1 MEERKMALDE
11 FLANGGTVEEFWG
24 KVRPVDEFLNDLAD
38 EAHEHIEEL
47 TELGAA
53 IRLSSE
59 LDGRYVW
66 CPSLKWYGYDDLTGF
81 WQRPAERLL
90 QRDAALT
97 LRTVLKAESKKAI
110 GFGEDYGKAHRKFQK
125 DMQSRAG
132 ITNAISFLRT
142 ELLGSWEDFDSDMT
156 KLGVGNGVLQLSDGQ
171 VRLLEPAPEHKIT
184 KGTDVHYRPEA
195 KAPFWEDSL
204 EKFIPDP
211 EVRDFLQRL
220 AGAILVGGGAREQ
233 IIPILYGTGATG
245 KSTFI
250 DGLHAAMGS
259 ELAAA
264 IDPSTLKKSTS
275 DGSSAAP
282 DKMRLL
288 GARLAYSV
296 ESADSVDAEQLKRWS
311 GGEPIVAR
319 PLYGDV
325 VEFYPQFTLVLVANA
340 APTFNER
347 SDGLWRRVA
356 VIGFHQQLP
365 EAERLDK
372 LEVKRRLKEEAEGIL
387 AWAVRGYLAYDA
399 DGLEIPD
406 QIKAETA
413 EMRKDQDWLS
423 AFLAEKT
430 KQADGGRL
438 ATKDL
443 YESFMEWRGRDAS
456 IPNMSQRAFNALVK
470 EVWKQDP
477 KVRKVGGKSYKS
489 WEGYTFSDGE
499 MVNEL
504 APAVNEA
511 EDVRKPQSTRSEHK
525 SLRVNEV
532 NDFSKSPREK
542 DMHQESETGRGE
554 VENSLTTV
562 TEPLAQPLTSENSV
576 NEAPNSSVT
585 PTPWTRPQL
594 SFTFVREDN
603 DE

>member
-1 MEERKMALDE
+1 MEERKQALDE
-11 FLANGGTVEEFWG
+11 FFANGGTVDEFWAR
-24 KVRPVDEFLNDLAD
+24 VRPMDDFLKDLAG
-38 EAHEHIEEL
+38 EAHEHVEDL

-66 CPSLKWYGYDDLTGF
+66 CPSLDWYGYDDLTGI
-81 WQRPAERLL
+81 WARPASHLL

-97 LRTVLKAESKKAI
+97 LRALLKEESKKVI

-156 KLGVGNGVLQLSDGQ
+156 KLGVGNGVLQLSDGE
-171 VRLLEPAPEHKIT
+171 VRLLEPGPEHKIT
-184 KGTDVHYRPEA
+184 KGTSVHYRPDA

-372 LEVKRRLKEEAEGIL
+372 LEVKRRLQEEAEGIL

-430 KQADGGRL
+430 KQADGQRL

-443 YESFMEWRGRDAS
+443 YEAFMEWRGRDAS

-477 KVRKVGGKSYKS
+477 KGRKVGGRNVKS
-489 WEGYTFSDGE
+489 WEGYVLSDAE
-499 MVNEL
+499 TVTEL
-504 APAVNEA
+504 PPEVTEENQ
-511 EDVRKPQSTRSEHK
+511 VWLPQNTRSEHE
-525 SLRVNEV
+525 SNRVTEV
-532 NDFSKSPREK
+532 TEISKSPRGTDQVHDAASGEN
-542 DMHQESETGRGE
+542 E
-554 VENSLTTV
+554 VENSVTSVTTPFEPVLTRENMV
-562 TEPLAQPLTSENSV
+562 TED
-576 NEAPNSSVT
+576 SVT
-585 PTPWTRPQL
+585 SLTPWTPQPL
-594 SFTFVREDN
+594 AFTFSRE
-603 DE
+603 EETE